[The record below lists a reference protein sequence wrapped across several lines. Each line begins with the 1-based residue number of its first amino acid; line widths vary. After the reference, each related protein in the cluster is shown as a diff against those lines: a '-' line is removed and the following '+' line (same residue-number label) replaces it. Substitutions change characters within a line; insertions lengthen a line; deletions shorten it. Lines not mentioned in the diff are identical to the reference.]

1 MPVILKNEWKSRLEK
16 SFDMG
21 AFRGWNGAHLHHFI

>member
-1 MPVILKNEWKSRLEK
+1 MPVIKKRMEIRLEK

>member
-1 MPVILKNEWKSRLEK
+1 MPVILKNEWKSGWK
-16 SFDMG
+16 SLLMG